1 MYLQFYK
8 LKGTK
13 IYCHE
18 CTAKNSSNRSSTKLC
33 KSFWRNFSTYFG
45 FLFFPH
51 CKTFTITAV
60 TWKIFSEI
68 NLHYELFHQCIAK
81 NHSMKLI
88 QDWQNFIFNSD
99 FLVIRNWYIMWKNH
113 VLQRTTLLTT
123 DLLDNDL
130 HLTGE

>member
-1 MYLQFYK
+1 
-8 LKGTK
+8 
-13 IYCHE
+13 
-18 CTAKNSSNRSSTKLC
+18 
-33 KSFWRNFSTYFG
+33 
-45 FLFFPH
+45 
-51 CKTFTITAV
+51 
-60 TWKIFSEI
+60 
-68 NLHYELFHQCIAK
+68 
-81 NHSMKLI
+81 MKLI